1 MALNNVETQLQKAI
15 EMKGTVQEF
24 AAVLRQRMSDLYN
37 TLQNSVRAGFPS
49 DIADTYTANYYA
61 PDNEII
67 EELSRKMLTEHV
79 ELLDNVIADLDRA
92 KNRK

>member
-24 AAVLRQRMSDLYN
+24 AAILQQKMSDLYD
-37 TLQNSVRAGFPS
+37 TLQYSVQAGFPS

-61 PDNEII
+61 PDKEII
-67 EELSRKMLTEHV
+67 EELSKKMRTEHV
-79 ELLDNVIADLDRA
+79 NFLDEVIADLTLA
-92 KNRK
+92 KNRQ

>member
-79 ELLDNVIADLDRA
+79 EFLDNVIADLDRA

>member
-1 MALNNVETQLQKAI
+1 MELNNVEIQLRKAI

-24 AAVLRQRMSDLYN
+24 AAVLKQRMSDLYD
-37 TLQNSVRAGFPS
+37 TLQYSVRAGFPS

-67 EELSRKMLTEHV
+67 EELSKKMLTEHIHF
-79 ELLDNVIADLDRA
+79 LDNVIASS
-92 KNRK
+92 

>member
-24 AAVLRQRMSDLYN
+24 AAVLQHKMSDLYD
-37 TLQNSVRAGFPS
+37 TLQYSVQAGFPS
-49 DIADTYTANYYA
+49 DIAETYTATYYA

-67 EELSRKMLTEHV
+67 EELRNKMLTEHV
-79 ELLDNVIADLDRA
+79 DFLDKVIADLTRA
-92 KNRK
+92 KNRQ

>member
-24 AAVLRQRMSDLYN
+24 AAVLQQKMSDLYD
-37 TLQNSVRAGFPS
+37 TLQYSVQAGFPS

-67 EELSRKMLTEHV
+67 EELSKKMRTEHV
-79 ELLDNVIADLDRA
+79 NFLDGVIADLTRA
-92 KNRK
+92 KNRQ

>member
-24 AAVLRQRMSDLYN
+24 AEVLQQEMSNLYD

-67 EELSRKMLTEHV
+67 EELSKKMRTEHV
-79 ELLDNVIADLDRA
+79 NFLDEVIADLTRA
-92 KNRK
+92 KNRQ